1 MKRVCLILAAVVLA
15 SVGLLVAACGSVAP
29 VTDSSST
36 DRSPQQASAST
47 ASPPA
52 VQDVDSLGKQAVA
65 AQTVPAPDGWSIT
78 LIPGTDKMLPGLEE
92 SDDADQSNVTMSR
105 PAPPEFDASVA
116 VDGERVVYSALYDK
130 MPQVYLY
137 DIPSG
142 EVTQLTDDP
151 PANYLEQ
158 LQVQISGDWVAWM
171 RGYNTNDI
179 YLHNLVTGESKRF
192 TPRQTVVSW
201 RLVGNRLAWQEMA
214 QLHDAKLYLYDPAV
228 GSVQTIDAAYGLLSF
243 DIDSERLVWAGG
255 PGGNEFYVYDL
266 ASGETEKVAQDSQ
279 QNGEFIVVRGDVMA
293 WTDRTGDETT
303 LVVYRLDTGEKKVVD
318 KFGPFDPELGSDG
331 RYVAW
336 NRGAQDSG
344 TEVWAYD
351 TQTGK
356 TIDLGGTWPS
366 IDGGRI
372 AWLHPFPVSAAWD
385 VVMVHDLAGGTTA
398 QLTNGQWCDQP
409 PTVDGGHVVWARRN
423 PTRADA
429 QGRGIFVATAE

>member
-1 MKRVCLILAAVVLA
+1 MKRICLIFAAVVLA
-15 SVGLLVAACGSVAP
+15 LVSVLIAACGSVAP
-29 VTDSSST
+29 VTDSPST
-36 DRSPQQASAST
+36 DRSTQQASKST
-47 ASPPA
+47 TGPPA
-52 VQDVDSLGKQAVA
+52 VQEVDGLGKQPVA

-92 SDDADQSNVTMSR
+92 SDDADQSNVSMSR

-130 MPQVYLY
+130 TPQVYLY

-142 EVTQLTDDP
+142 KVTQLTDDS

-158 LQVQISGDWVAWM
+158 LPVQISGDWVAWM

-179 YLHNLVTGESKRF
+179 HLRNLATGESKRF
-192 TPRQTVVSW
+192 TPHQTVVSW

-228 GSVQTIDAAYGLLSF
+228 GSVQTIDAAHGLLSF

-255 PGGNEFYVYDL
+255 PGWNELYVYDL

-279 QNGEFIVVRGDVMA
+279 QNGEFIVVRGDVIA
-293 WTDRTGDETT
+293 WTDRTGDRTT
-303 LVVYRLDTGEKKVVD
+303 LVVYRVATGGKKVVD
-318 KFGPFDPELGSDG
+318 TFGPFDPELRSDG

-336 NRGAQDSG
+336 NRGEQDSG
-344 TEVWAYD
+344 TEVWVYD

-372 AWLHPFPVSAAWD
+372 AWLHPSLGSAAGD
-385 VVMVHDLAGGTTA
+385 VVMVHDLAGGPTT

-409 PTVDGGHVVWARRN
+409 PTVNGGHVVWARRN
-423 PTRADA
+423 PSRADT
-429 QGRGIFVATAE
+429 QGRGIFVAAAK